1 MARRASEFSTAPAMV
16 DSNRPQL
23 RTPDLSRSYQWPFHL
38 RVHPD
43 RWEYVGG
50 RWRLEIERTHL
61 RPGVGGVGGR
71 DVKSINDSKLME
83 KWAGHGD
90 RKWVILTNGD
100 KRIDPNGFAFLDIVD
115 VCVVDHKGLQEG
127 SVTMASWEVI
137 DSTGNIVNDDA
148 KLNEVADLIAQKLW
162 GMQGPTQ
169 RAMDIVAR
177 GLKSTIDQLSE
188 TASRKASVSPSLAK
202 RLNKLKAKYA
212 SVTGVPYDDG
222 VPAVVAIAPALD
234 PQTDLLKRL
243 LDMPAE
249 DRNRLL
255 SALAP
260 TPALAAPPQPEPAT
274 TPTASQEAPNV
285 R

>member
-1 MARRASEFSTAPAMV
+1 MARRASEFSTAPAVV

-90 RKWVILTNGD
+90 RKWVIVTNGD
-100 KRIDPNGFAFLDIVD
+100 KRIDADGFKFLDIVD
-115 VCVVDHKGLQEG
+115 VCIVDHKGLQEG
-127 SVTMASWEVI
+127 TVTMACWEVI

-148 KLNEVADLIAQKLW
+148 KLNEVADLIAMKLW
-162 GMQGPTQ
+162 GMKGPTQ
-169 RAMDIVAR
+169 RAIDIVAR

-188 TASRKASVSPSLAK
+188 TAARKVSVSPSLAK

-212 SVTGVPYDDG
+212 SVTGAPYDDG
-222 VPAVVAIAPALD
+222 APTHAPAPALD

-249 DRNRLL
+249 ERNRLL
-255 SALAP
+255 SAMAP
-260 TPALAAPPQPEPAT
+260 APQPAAPPTPVTP
-274 TPTASQEAPNV
+274 PTADQEAPNAS
-285 R
+285 